1 MARAEKLKKIVNNE
15 QDPSQQKPQKATSGG
30 GSSADKEDKEKDKF
44 NEQLAGA
51 IVVEKP
57 NVKWSDVAGLEQAKE
72 ALKEAVILV
81 RLRILTF
88 SWQCIF

>member
-1 MARAEKLKKIVNNE
+1 MAREEKLKKIVNNE
-15 QDPSQQKPQKATSGG
+15 SDPSQQKPQKQTSGG
-30 GSSADKEDKEKDKF
+30 SGSTDKEDKEKDKF

-81 RLRILTF
+81 RLRMFTYLR
-88 SWQCIF
+88 QCIF